1 HREDGVWTVGDL
13 LPGQDREGAEAA
25 APGTPGSFLSHRLEA
40 RLTRR
45 GEPAEDWAG
54 EVRGPR
60 VQLAL
65 GSPTGEI
72 TATRMFGY
80 VGGRL
85 MWLWEHRRPVP
96 DGAPGETAL
105 TPYLSLEMHR
115 VWSRPRCPSPAA
127 RPRGARRR
135 PRRGRPR
142 PLRRTAEPAAASAR
156 RHRGGRS
163 RAPRAARG
171 ARCGCTRLD
180 DHRHHAGARRYPRRL
195 VLLPGRALSAGA
207 GRAHGLGGGGG
218 RGRAAAGDGPRPPR
232 RSAPVPGDDALRR
245 TRRTH
250 RSLRSAG
257 PRRPHP
263 RRRGAARAGA
273 PRARRRLVR
282 ALARGRPRGRGLR
295 PRPGGPGRRGAHDP
309 RRRGPRAA
317 ALAP

>member
-1 HREDGVWTVGDL
+1 MPITLDTSLPPSLYPLAWLIGSWEGTGALTAAEPGAPDARIEQQLVCTAREDGTMEWRSTIHRVDAPAPLPPTSAFARDEPGSPAAVGSGQRTLLHREDGVWTVGDL
-13 LPGQDREGAEAA
+13 LPGQDREAAEAA

-115 VWSRPRCPSPAA
+115 V
-127 RPRGARRR
+127 
-135 PRRGRPR
+135 
-142 PLRRTAEPAAASAR
+142 
-156 RHRGGRS
+156 
-163 RAPRAARG
+163 
-171 ARCGCTRLD
+171 
-180 DHRHHAGARRYPRRL
+180 
-195 VLLPGRALSAGA
+195 
-207 GRAHGLGGGGG
+207 
-218 RGRAAAGDGPRPPR
+218 
-232 RSAPVPGDDALRR
+232 
-245 TRRTH
+245 
-250 RSLRSAG
+250 
-257 PRRPHP
+257 
-263 RRRGAARAGA
+263 
-273 PRARRRLVR
+273 
-282 ALARGRPRGRGLR
+282 
-295 PRPGGPGRRGAHDP
+295 
-309 RRRGPRAA
+309 
-317 ALAP
+317 